1 MYQPRTLPSA
11 WHTISFLP
19 FRSVLCKL
27 AKSIFLQHISNYVTS
42 LLKSPR
48 WLYYS
53 VNDGHLLC
61 FDIQGPA
68 SGGPCH
74 LSGVFRFPPCSPH
87 SSSTLSSPV
96 SSLPHMSTL
105 PCPHANPP
113 NTVPGAQLGMD
124 GMLSSQCSLV
134 CQHGLSVPPSSD
146 CFSVSTSQTAQHS
159 PYLQP
164 YHPVSP

>member
-61 FDIQGPA
+61 FDVQGPA

-74 LSGVFRFPPCSPH
+74 LSGVFGFPPCSPH
-87 SSSTLSSPV
+87 SSSTLSPPM

-105 PCPHANPP
+105 LCPHANPP
-113 NTVPGAQLGMD
+113 NTIPVPSWAWMACCPVSAPWFAD
-124 GMLSSQCSLV
+124 MASLSLHPLTVFLFPPPKLPSIPLTCSLTT
-134 CQHGLSVPPSSD
+134 L
-146 CFSVSTSQTAQHS
+146 
-159 PYLQP
+159 
-164 YHPVSP
+164 